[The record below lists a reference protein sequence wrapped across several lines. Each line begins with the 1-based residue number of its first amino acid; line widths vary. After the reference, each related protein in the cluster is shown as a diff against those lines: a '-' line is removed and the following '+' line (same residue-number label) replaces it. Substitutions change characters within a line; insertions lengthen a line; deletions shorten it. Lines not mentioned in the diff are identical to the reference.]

1 MLLNTHDFISSKT
14 LFMRKLILW
23 IAGSLFTTML
33 AAQAPVDLIPKPV
46 QMEVSAG
53 IFTLTPSTVI
63 ASNTAGHELAGY
75 LQDKLKKST
84 GYHLKTSTHA
94 LNAGQ
99 ILLEVNTSLDLPKEG
114 YRLTVNEK
122 GAVIT
127 GKDRGGLFNG
137 IQTLLQLFPPK
148 IYSDTPAHDVAWTV
162 PFIRITDYPRFSYR
176 GMMLDVSRQ
185 FFDIAT
191 VKKYI
196 DWLSMHKMNKF
207 HWHLSDDQGWRIE
220 IKHYP
225 ALTTKGAWR
234 GPNELLEP
242 SYGSGEKRF
251 GGFYTQKEIREVVR
265 YAALRNIEIIP
276 EIDMPGHS
284 RAAAVAYPN
293 ILCKSDSIGLNGT
306 TLVSEDLIWH
316 NQNVWCVGNEQ
327 NYTMLKTI
335 LKELAGLFPS
345 RTIHIG
351 GDEVN
356 PYYWKHCSRC
366 QSLMKDQQIKNTSE
380 LQHYF
385 IHRLEGILHSLGK
398 QMSGWDEITD
408 GGTLDTTTTIYA
420 WRSTVK
426 AAEAVSKHYP
436 TVLVMGSYFYFDMA
450 QSPNDRGHDWA
461 GLVPLERVYSFNP
474 LKDSTFT
481 AESFRSVKG
490 VQGALWSELL
500 NEPEHFIEY
509 QSYPRIAAL
518 AEVGW
523 TSQNARNWDDF
534 YTRLTCTHFQRLNS
548 MNIAFRLPPPVASYR
563 SGYVSVTPPFNGA
576 EVHYTMNAALPTM
589 QSPIYHDSIRI
600 SSPDSMRFRTFYNS
614 TLASIAV
621 SPVRASIGIW
631 NTVGQAAVVQKSW
644 NLTPVFNKAGN
655 WDITFN
661 PDSVSKTLSIDQ
673 VTLLENGNK
682 VASAHAQPFAGK
694 WRYRLEAPAYD
705 GTKNYSLRAD
715 IKSLSLSSGSVQ
727 VQLLP
732 YLTPETGITVNMPIT
747 NHDALPLS
755 DYNFNTTVSCRGNA
769 KAGDALT
776 FVFAS
781 PLVCKSILSVT
792 GKPMLSL
799 FPVKNGHLEV
809 SYDGIQFVFA
819 SKYQK
824 GIASI
829 TPDRPVKAVRIVI
842 DGPTEDPVM
851 VIQDLRIE

>member
-1 MLLNTHDFISSKT
+1 
-14 LFMRKLILW
+14 MRKLILW
-23 IAGSLFTTML
+23 IAGSLFTTLL
-33 AAQAPVDLIPKPV
+33 AAQPSVDLIPKPV

-63 ASNTAGHELAGY
+63 TSNQAGHELADY
-75 LQDKLKKST
+75 LKDKLKKST
-84 GYHLKTSTHA
+84 GYTLKTSTHA
-94 LNAGQ
+94 SNTVQ
-99 ILLEVNTSLDLPKEG
+99 IQLEINTSLDLPKEG

-137 IQTLLQLFPPK
+137 IQTLLQLFPAR
-148 IYSDTPAHDVAWTV
+148 IYSDTPSTDVAWTV
-162 PFIRITDYPRFSYR
+162 PFIRVTDYPRFSYR

-185 FFDIAT
+185 FFDVAT

-225 ALTTKGAWR
+225 ALTKKGAWR

-242 SYGSGEKRF
+242 SYGSGEKRY
-251 GGFYTQKEIREVVR
+251 GGFYTQKEIKEVVR

-306 TLVSEDLIWH
+306 TPASEDLMWH

-327 NYTMLKTI
+327 NYTMLKVI

-366 QSLMKDQQIKNTSE
+366 QSLMKEKQIKNTSE

-385 IHRLEGILHSLGK
+385 IHRLEGILHSMGK
-398 QMSGWDEITD
+398 EMSGWDEIVT

-426 AAEAVSKHYP
+426 AAESVSKHYP
-436 TVLVMGSYFYFDMA
+436 TILVMGSYFYFDMA

-474 LKDSTFT
+474 LKDTTFT
-481 AESFRSVKG
+481 TESFRSVKG

-500 NEPEHFIEY
+500 NEPDHFIEY

-523 TSQNARNWDDF
+523 TAQDARNWDDF
-534 YTRLTCTHFQRLNS
+534 YTRLTRTHFQRLNN

-563 SGYVSVTPPFNGA
+563 SGYVSVTPPFKGA
-576 EVHYTMNAALPTM
+576 EVRYTTDATLPTM
-589 QSPIYHDSIRI
+589 QSPVYQDSIRI
-600 SSPDSMRFRTFYNS
+600 SSPDSMRFRTFYTP

-621 SPVRASIGIW
+621 TPVRVSIGTW
-631 NTVGQAAVVQKSW
+631 NTAGQPATIQKSW
-644 NLTPVFNKAGN
+644 DLTPVFNKAGN
-655 WDITFN
+655 WDITFL

-682 VASAHAQPFAGK
+682 VASAHVQQFAGK
-694 WRYRLEAPAYD
+694 WRYRLESPAYD

-715 IKSLSLSSGSVQ
+715 IKSPSSSSGSVQ

-755 DYNFNTTVSCRGNA
+755 DYNFNTTVSCRGYA

-809 SYDGIQFVFA
+809 SYDGIHFDFV

-824 GIASI
+824 GIASFA
-829 TPDRPVKAVRIVI
+829 PERPVKAVRIVI

-851 VIQDLRIE
+851 VIQDLRIQ

>member
-1 MLLNTHDFISSKT
+1 
-14 LFMRKLILW
+14 MRKLILW
-23 IAGSLFTTML
+23 IAGSLFTTLL
-33 AAQAPVDLIPKPV
+33 AAQPTVDLISKPV
-46 QMEVSAG
+46 QMKVSAG
-53 IFTLTPSTVI
+53 IFTLTPATVI
-63 ASNTAGHELAGY
+63 TSNPAGHELAGY
-75 LQDKLKKST
+75 LHDKLKKST
-84 GYHLKTSTHA
+84 GFNLRTTHSTIVKHVT
-94 LNAGQ
+94 LD
-99 ILLEVNTSLDLPKEG
+99 VNPSLDIPKEG
-114 YRLTVNEK
+114 YRLTVNEY
-122 GAVIT
+122 GVLIT

-137 IQTLLQLFPPK
+137 IQTFLQLLPPQV
-148 IYSDTPAHDVAWTV
+148 YSDTLMRKIKWTV
-162 PFIRITDYPRFSYR
+162 PFINITDYPRFQYR

-225 ALTTKGAWR
+225 ALTSKGAWR

-242 SYGSGEKRF
+242 SYGSGEKRY

-293 ILCKSDSIGLNGT
+293 LLCKSDSIELNGT
-306 TLVSEDLIWH
+306 TPASEDLIWH

-356 PYYWKHCSRC
+356 PYYWKHCSLC
-366 QSLMKDQQIKNTSE
+366 QSLMKEKQIKSSSE

-398 QMSGWDEITD
+398 EMAGWDEITT

-420 WRSTVK
+420 WRSTEK

-436 TVLVMGSYFYFDMA
+436 TILVMGSYFYFDMA
-450 QSPNDRGHDWA
+450 QSPDDRGHNWA
-461 GLVPLERVYSFNP
+461 GIVPLEKVYSFNP
-474 LKDSTFT
+474 LNDSLFN
-481 AESFRSVKG
+481 EDSFRYVKG

-500 NEPEHFIEY
+500 NEPQRFIEY

-518 AEVGW
+518 AEAGW
-523 TSQNARNWDDF
+523 TSQAERNWDDF
-534 YTRLTCTHFQRLNS
+534 YTRLTRTHFQRLNN

-563 SGYVSVTPPFNGA
+563 SGFVSVTLPYKDA
-576 EVHYTMNAALPTM
+576 EVHYTTDAGLPTL
-589 QSPIYHDSIRI
+589 QSPVYKDSFRTN
-600 SSPDSMRFRTFYNS
+600 SPDSMRFRTFYTP
-614 TLASIAV
+614 TLASIAMT
-621 SPVRASIGIW
+621 PVRASIGTW
-631 NTVGQAAVVQKSW
+631 NTVGQPAIVQKSW
-644 NLTPVFNKAGN
+644 DLTPVFNKAGN

-673 VTLLENGNK
+673 VTLVENGNK
-682 VASAHAQPFAGK
+682 VASAQPQQYMGK
-694 WRYRLEAPAYD
+694 WHYRLEAPAYN
-705 GTKNYSLRAD
+705 GSKVYSLRAD
-715 IKSLSLSSGSVQ
+715 IKSPSQSGGTVQ
-727 VQLLP
+727 IQLMP
-732 YLTPETGITVNMPIT
+732 YLTPITGITVNMPLT
-747 NHDALPLS
+747 NHDALPLT

-781 PLVCKSILSVT
+781 PLVCKSIISVT

-809 SYDGIQFVFA
+809 SYDGIHFDFA
-819 SKYQK
+819 SKYVK
-824 GIASI
+824 GVASMR
-829 TPDRPVKAVRIVI
+829 PDRPVKAVRIVI

-851 VIQDLRIE
+851 AIQDLRIE